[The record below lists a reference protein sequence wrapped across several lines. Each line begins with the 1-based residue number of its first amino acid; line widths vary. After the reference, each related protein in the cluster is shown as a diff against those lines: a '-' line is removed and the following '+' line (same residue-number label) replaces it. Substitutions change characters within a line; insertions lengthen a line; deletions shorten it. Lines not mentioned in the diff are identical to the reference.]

1 MSAWGVWQSGP
12 KGVISVNHPSWLY
25 DPSGNLVGTAVIK
38 EQFAMDPGGKT
49 FHGTITVDIYDLS
62 GNLQAHLAGTY
73 TGKRITA

>member
-1 MSAWGVWQSGP
+1 
-12 KGVISVNHPSWLY
+12 
-25 DPSGNLVGTAVIK
+25 
-38 EQFAMDPGGKT
+38 MDPGGKT